1 MSFAYPPRK
10 TSNPPPFKPRASKL
24 PHLRRSRVKTI
35 AVFALIIIGGLW
47 VASKIFSGH
56 GPSKRQP
63 SGNPKV
69 LIVTTLD
76 APAYGQAHTDSIK
89 ENRIQYAARHGYE
102 TMFVDV
108 DAYDLKGSPTTWSKV
123 LALRH
128 AMSKFPECRYM
139 WYLDQDAYI
148 MEPSISL
155 EEHLMNAARL
165 EELMLRD
172 QSVVPP
178 DSIIKTFTHLKG
190 RDVDLVLTQDREGL
204 SVGSFVVRNG
214 EWAQYLLE
222 SWFDPLYRSYN
233 FQKAENHALEHI
245 VQWHPTILSKLA
257 IVPQNVINAY
267 NTAEKGKQVFKAG
280 DFVVRA
286 PGCLKIGE
294 GRRTCEHELGGYKAQ
309 WKKAFDE
316 A

>member
-1 MSFAYPPRK
+1 
-10 TSNPPPFKPRASKL
+10 
-24 PHLRRSRVKTI
+24 
-35 AVFALIIIGGLW
+35 
-47 VASKIFSGH
+47 
-56 GPSKRQP
+56 
-63 SGNPKV
+63 
-69 LIVTTLD
+69 
-76 APAYGQAHTDSIK
+76 
-89 ENRIQYAARHGYE
+89 
-102 TMFVDV
+102 MFVDV

-233 FQKAENHALEHI
+233 FQKAENHAL
-245 VQWHPTILSKLA
+245 VS
-257 IVPQNVINAY
+257 
-267 NTAEKGKQVFKAG
+267 
-280 DFVVRA
+280 RS
-286 PGCLKIGE
+286 
-294 GRRTCEHELGGYKAQ
+294 LGGID
-309 WKKAFDE
+309 WKQADVMDRNTLCSGTRRFCPSWPSCLRTSSTLTTRQRRE
-316 A
+316 SRCSRRATLW

>member
-1 MSFAYPPRK
+1 
-10 TSNPPPFKPRASKL
+10 
-24 PHLRRSRVKTI
+24 
-35 AVFALIIIGGLW
+35 
-47 VASKIFSGH
+47 
-56 GPSKRQP
+56 
-63 SGNPKV
+63 
-69 LIVTTLD
+69 
-76 APAYGQAHTDSIK
+76 
-89 ENRIQYAARHGYE
+89 
-102 TMFVDV
+102 MFVDV

-233 FQKAENHALEHI
+233 FQKAENHALVSRTLEKLTGSRLTLWLGTHCAVAPDDS
-245 VQWHPTILSKLA
+245 VQAGHRASERHQRLQHSG
-257 IVPQNVINAY
+257 
-267 NTAEKGKQVFKAG
+267 EGKAG
-280 DFVVRA
+280 VQGGRLCGSGAGVPEDRGGSADVRA
-286 PGCLKIGE
+286 
-294 GRRTCEHELGGYKAQ
+294 RAGGV
-309 WKKAFDE
+309 
-316 A
+316 